1 MKTYSHALTA
11 ASFLK
16 PAALSLAAA
25 LTLASGQVSAEMQTE
40 TIEYE
45 VNGETFTGYM
55 AYDDEADEKRPG
67 VLVVHEWW
75 GHNEFAREQAEKLA
89 ASGYTAFA
97 LDMYGSGKLAE
108 HPEDAQSFMKEAT
121 KDMDQVK
128 ARFTAAMALLQ
139 QHDSVDSDRIAAQ
152 GYCFGGAVV
161 LNMARLGVDLDAVVS
176 YHGALGSPI
185 KAEAGKVQP
194 RIHVYTGGADQ
205 MVPSDQVAGLVKE
218 MQDAEADLTLVSFPG
233 VLHSFTNPGADRIAE
248 EFDMPVAYDEDA
260 AARSWEGTMRLY
272 EEVFKD

>member
-1 MKTYSHALTA
+1 MNIHPRALAPTVF
-11 ASFLK
+11 SR
-16 PAALSLAAA
+16 PAALSLAVA
-25 LTLASGQVSAEMQTE
+25 LTLTSVEVAAEMQTE
-40 TIEYE
+40 TVEYK

-55 AYDDEADEKRPG
+55 AYDDEAEGKRPG

-89 ASGYTAFA
+89 AAGYTAFA

-108 HPEDAQSFMKEAT
+108 HPEDAQQFMKEAT
-121 KDMDQVK
+121 SNMEQVK
-128 ARFTAAMALLQ
+128 ARFMAAKELLQ
-139 QHDSVDSDRIAAQ
+139 QHDSVDSSKIAAQ

-161 LNMARLGVDLDAVVS
+161 LNMARMGVDLDAVVS

-205 MVPSDQVAGLVKE
+205 MVPSEQVAALVKE

-233 VLHSFTNPGADRIAE
+233 VMHSFTNPGADKVAK
-248 EFDMPVAYDEDA
+248 EFDMPIAYDEEA
-260 AARSWEGTMRLY
+260 ATRSWEGTMRLY
-272 EEVFKD
+272 DEVFKE

>member
-1 MKTYSHALTA
+1 MNTHRRTMTA
-11 ASFLK
+11 PSFTK
-16 PAALSLAAA
+16 PAALSLAVA
-25 LTLASGQVSAEMQTE
+25 LTLASGQVAAEMQTE
-40 TIEYE
+40 TVEYE

-55 AYDDEADEKRPG
+55 AYDDEADGKRPG

-89 ASGYTAFA
+89 EAGYTAFA

-108 HPEDAQSFMKEAT
+108 HPEDAQQFMKEAT
-121 KDMDQVK
+121 KDIDQVK
-128 ARFTAAMALLQ
+128 ARFMAAKELLE
-139 QHDSVDSDRIAAQ
+139 QHDSVDSSKIAAQ

-161 LNMARLGVDLDAVVS
+161 LNMARMGVDLDAVVS

-194 RIHVYTGGADQ
+194 RIHVYTGGADK

-233 VLHSFTNPGADRIAE
+233 VLHSFTNPGADSIAK
-248 EFDMPVAYDEDA
+248 EFDMPVAYDEEA
-260 AARSWEGTMRLY
+260 ANRSWEGTMRLY
-272 EEVFKD
+272 DEVFKD